1 MGEINMNRIKIASIV
16 LPIMA
21 VVFLV
26 MGVVKHVNSGNLK
39 AACTETAAGVIVDVD
54 SKQVRQKRGS
64 HTEYRGE
71 VTFVTKGDMKDYT
84 FYTEWTA
91 ARINVGTNTVVHYDP
106 DDPSTAYADAVK
118 PDNGT
123 PAFITSG
130 LLLIVGGV
138 MFVIDRVKGR

>member
-1 MGEINMNRIKIASIV
+1 MNRIKIGAVV
-16 LPIMA
+16 LPIVA
-21 VVFLV
+21 VVFFV
-26 MGVVKHVNSGNLK
+26 VGVVKRVNSGNLK

-54 SKQVRQKRGS
+54 SKQVRQRRGY

-71 VTFVTKGDMKDYT
+71 VTFATKGDMKEYT

-130 LLLIVGGV
+130 IVFVVGGI
-138 MFVIDRVKGR
+138 MFVIDKVKRR